1 MIIPFLNNCV
11 ASFGETYK
19 KLQLFIIVN
28 SKNKW
33 TFINPGLGTDNS
45 DLREV
50 SKVPLT
56 RLSPL
61 IRGARGVGDL
71 AGWGFR
77 GLVVYW
83 ECLINSGLREVSKV
97 PLTRLSPLLLSPDV
111 SGIRGARGVGDL
123 AGWGFRELVVYWEC
137 LINSKIYRNYPMN

>member
-1 MIIPFLNNCV
+1 MEKRLTCHVIPFLNNCV

-33 TFINPGLGTDNS
+33 TFINNS

-50 SKVPLT
+50 SQVPLT

-71 AGWGFR
+71 GGWLCIG
-77 GLVVYW
+77 
-83 ECLINSGLREVSKV
+83 SVS
-97 PLTRLSPLLLSPDV
+97 LTPTCAKFPKSP
-111 SGIRGARGVGDL
+111 
-123 AGWGFRELVVYWEC
+123 
-137 LINSKIYRNYPMN
+137 